1 LFFEKLYPTEKKMR
15 VNKTIVALIISA
27 AFLSGCSSTDE
38 KDGSLLDG
46 GKNGDIDASTSG
58 VSDGSSLSGQQF
70 GENALGSEFNDPSNP
85 LSKQTIYFMYDSSQI
100 QQEFIPVVAAH
111 AQYLISHPSQK
122 VILEGHADERGSREY
137 NIALGEQRGKSVYRM
152 MKIQGV
158 SDSQLEIVSYG
169 EEKPVADGMDEYS
182 WQQNRRVEIAYQG
195 Q

>member
-1 LFFEKLYPTEKKMR
+1 MR
-15 VNKTIVALIISA
+15 VNKTIVALVMSV

-38 KDGSLLDG
+38 KDGSLAEVA
-46 GKNGDIDASTSG
+46 NSGDVDASTSG
-58 VSDGSSLSGQQF
+58 VSDGSSISGEQF
-70 GENALGSEFNDPSNP
+70 GGSGGGLGPEFNDPSNP
-85 LSKQTIYFMYDSSQI
+85 LSTQTIYFMYDSSQV
-100 QQEFIPVVAAH
+100 QQEFISVVAAH
-111 AQYLISHPSQK
+111 AQYLSSHPAQK

-169 EEKPVADGMDEYS
+169 EEKPASEGMNESS
-182 WQQNRRVEIAYQG
+182 WQQNRRVEIVYQG